1 MAQSRP
7 TTTTDGG
14 KALAKT
20 IVDLQ
25 KRVRTLE
32 LREDPTGGGGG
43 GGTSAGWAQVD
54 NKRDW
59 VDGSGAGAY
68 AQIADIDTFADSG
81 GFTLVDPS
89 TLALPVGLYMIEWSL
104 KFWFPFVN
112 PYSGGYT
119 GTGWAL
125 WRGGPLAVTNSVR
138 SYTSY
143 DERMLMPI
151 EINDDGGGDASVQTE
166 ANKYV
171 AWRGIVRASGTS
183 VNLSLG
189 IVDFYDF
196 FPTALDWASDF
207 SATNQTADNGNGRHN
222 VFIASIGD

>member
-43 GGTSAGWAQVD
+43 GTSGAWAQID
-54 NKRDW
+54 NNRDW
-59 VDGSGAGAY
+59 EDGSGAGAY
-68 AQIADIDTFADSG
+68 AQVADMSTLADTG
-81 GFTLVDPS
+81 GFTQIDPV
-89 TLALPVGLYMIEWSL
+89 TLALPVGLYVVEWSF

-119 GTGWAL
+119 GQGWAL
-125 WRGGPLAVTNSVR
+125 WRGGPLAITNPVH

-143 DERMLMPI
+143 GERMLMPI
-151 EINDDGGGDASVQTE
+151 QINDDGGGDASIQVE
-166 ANKYV
+166 ADKV
-171 AWRGIVRASGTS
+171 VGWRGIVRAVGAD

-196 FPTALDWASDF
+196 YPTALDWASDF
-207 SATNQTADNGNGRHN
+207 TAVNQTADNGSGRHN
-222 VFIASIGD
+222 IWIASIGD